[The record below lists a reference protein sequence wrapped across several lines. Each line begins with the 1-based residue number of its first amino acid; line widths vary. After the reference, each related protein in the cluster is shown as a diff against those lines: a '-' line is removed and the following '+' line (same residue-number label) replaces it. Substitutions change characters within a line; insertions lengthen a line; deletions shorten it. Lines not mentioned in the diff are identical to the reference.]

1 VEPLNDGAAGLSGG
15 VEHPAWHQPA
25 QAGTT
30 EPWRWV
36 MTTWFRYGFLV
47 LTVAVCTSSV
57 VAAQEEQAA
66 TPERLIVSLYHIA
79 PGQHREFV
87 QWMGRLDM
95 MNQEVGI
102 PATQVYVHDEGDSW
116 DYLLIR
122 AVPTP
127 EQEEKLEALAKQR
140 GLHSAVEQHF
150 QVRKYILSHTDTYV
164 YGPMA
169 LSQFDKIAEQGGV
182 FR

>member
-1 VEPLNDGAAGLSGG
+1 MK
-15 VEHPAWHQPA
+15 
-25 QAGTT
+25 
-30 EPWRWV
+30 RW
-36 MTTWFRYGFLV
+36 FAYGILV
-47 LTVAVCTSSV
+47 LAVATCASPVLV
-57 VAAQEEQAA
+57 AQEEEAS
-66 TPERLIVSLYHIA
+66 TPERLIVSLYRIA
-79 PGQHREFV
+79 PGQHREFI

-95 MNQEVGI
+95 MSQEVGI
-102 PATQVYVHDEGDSW
+102 PATRVYVHDEGDSW

-150 QVRKYILSHTDTYV
+150 QVRKYVLSHTDTYV
-164 YGPMA
+164 YGPMSLA
-169 LSQFDKIAEQGGV
+169 EFDKIAEQGGV